1 MRPVADARSENVW
14 TDKVHSH
21 RNLYFRLVGPGSAR
35 ERQQAA
41 WQLEPET
48 TQMTGFSPTQQ
59 GKRVVWIIRNLIAGR
74 YNFSPVGRK
83 I

>member
-48 TQMTGFSPTQQ
+48 SLEITE
-59 GKRVVWIIRNLIAGR
+59 A
-74 YNFSPVGRK
+74 
-83 I
+83 

>member
-1 MRPVADARSENVW
+1 MWGWLLR
-14 TDKVHSH
+14 
-21 RNLYFRLVGPGSAR
+21 
-35 ERQQAA
+35 
-41 WQLEPET
+41 QLEPET